1 MAGFGGILIV
11 LVLGTGLAWAG
22 SQGGEAA
29 FGWPVFAICAAV
41 AFGLNWLVFVHAWT
55 RQTEHYFDLTGS
67 STYILLVLLALGLS
81 GQVGG
86 RGWLLAAMVIIWALR
101 LGSFLFLRIRRDGGD
116 GRFDSIKP
124 KFPRFLFAWTL
135 QGLWVLLTAA
145 CALAAITGGR
155 APEVGLIG
163 GVGVVL
169 WIAGFALEVIA
180 DRQKTAFRQK
190 PENRDRFITEGVWGW
205 SRHPNY
211 VGEILLWVG
220 VAVLAFPALQ
230 GWTYLTLIS
239 PVFVY
244 ILLSRIS
251 GVPLIEARGRKKW
264 GDDPD
269 YQRYLEQTPVLFPG
283 LGGSPGK

>member
-22 SQGGEAA
+22 SQGGEMA

-86 RGWLLAAMVIIWALR
+86 RGWLLAAMIIVWALR

-116 GRFDSIKP
+116 GRFDAIKP

-155 APEVGLIG
+155 APGIGLL
-163 GVGVVL
+163 GVVGMAL
-169 WIAGFALEVIA
+169 WMAGFALEVIA
-180 DRQKTAFRQK
+180 DRQKTAFRQN

-230 GWTYLTLIS
+230 GWTYVTLIS

-264 GDDPD
+264 GEDPD
-269 YQRYLEQTPVLFPG
+269 YQRYLEKTPVLFPR

>member
-81 GQVGG
+81 GQVGW

-180 DRQKTAFRQK
+180 DRQKTAFRQR

-211 VGEILLWVG
+211 VGEILLWAG

-230 GWTYLTLIS
+230 GWTYVTLIS

-283 LGGSPGK
+283 LGGSSGK